1 MVEMCCGDLMSIMDP
16 KIELVDRTTRSIRYL
31 EHGWPT
37 QLCRWHAHEEYELHL
52 IIATRGKAFV
62 GNFIGTFEPGSLF
75 LTGPNLPHNWVT
87 DTVSTEPIEIR
98 DMLVQF
104 SQESFEKLA
113 EGFPEFGGVR
123 RMLEMAES
131 GILFEG
137 FNATF
142 ARGHMES
149 IRDNTGPERILA
161 FIRFLVRL
169 NEHAEKV
176 TLSETKLLNAGDSS
190 KHSRI
195 GSVVDFVLE
204 NFSSE
209 LNAVE
214 AAEMAGMSPTTFT
227 RNFLNVTGHSF
238 MEFVN
243 RVRIGQACGMLY
255 ASDDQVTSICFS
267 VGFNNIANFNRHF
280 LKIKGMTPSAYRA
293 TARDGLLPRSE
304 PVV

>member
-1 MVEMCCGDLMSIMDP
+1 MHPQFEV
-16 KIELVDRTTRSIRYL
+16 VDRSNRSIRYL

-37 QLCRWHAHEEYELHL
+37 DLCRWHAHEEYELHL
-52 IIATRGKAFV
+52 IVETRGKAFV

-87 DTVSTEPIEIR
+87 DSVSTEKIEIR

-104 SQESFEKLA
+104 SQKSFEKLA
-113 EGFPEFGGVR
+113 EGFPEFGGIR
-123 RMLEMAES
+123 KMLDLAAS

-142 ARGHMES
+142 ARGHMEA

-176 TLSETKLLNAGDSS
+176 TLSETKLVNADGNS
-190 KHSRI
+190 KYARI
-195 GSVVDFVLE
+195 GNIIDHILE
-204 NFSSE
+204 NFDDE
-209 LNAVE
+209 LNAVD
-214 AAEMAGMSPTTFT
+214 AAEMAAMSLTTFG
-227 RNFLNVTGHSF
+227 RNFSSVTGHSF
-238 MEFVN
+238 VDFVN

-255 ASDDQVTSICFS
+255 ASDDQVTSICFD
-267 VGFNNIANFNRHF
+267 VGFKNVANFNRHF
-280 LKIKGMTPSAYRA
+280 LKIKGMTPSVYRE
-293 TARDGLLPRSE
+293 TARKQLSDKMG
-304 PVV
+304 PVL

>member
-1 MVEMCCGDLMSIMDP
+1 MHPQFEV
-16 KIELVDRTTRSIRYL
+16 VDRSNRSIRYL

-37 QLCRWHAHEEYELHL
+37 DLCRWHAHEEYELHL
-52 IIATRGKAFV
+52 IVETRGKAFV

-87 DTVSTEPIEIR
+87 DSVSTEKIEIR

-104 SQESFEKLA
+104 SQKSFEKLA
-113 EGFPEFGGVR
+113 EGFPEFGGIR
-123 RMLEMAES
+123 KMLDLAAS

-142 ARGHMES
+142 ARGHMEA

-176 TLSETKLLNAGDSS
+176 TLSETKLVNADGNS
-190 KHSRI
+190 KYARI
-195 GSVVDFVLE
+195 GNIIDHILE
-204 NFSSE
+204 NFDDE
-209 LNAVE
+209 LNSVD
-214 AAEMAGMSPTTFT
+214 AAEMAAMSLTTFG
-227 RNFLNVTGHSF
+227 RNFSSVTGHSF
-238 MEFVN
+238 VDFVN

-255 ASDDQVTSICFS
+255 ASDDQVTSICFD
-267 VGFNNIANFNRHF
+267 VGFKNVANFNRHF
-280 LKIKGMTPSAYRA
+280 LKIKGMTPSVYRE
-293 TARDGLLPRSE
+293 TARKQLSDKMG
-304 PVV
+304 PVL